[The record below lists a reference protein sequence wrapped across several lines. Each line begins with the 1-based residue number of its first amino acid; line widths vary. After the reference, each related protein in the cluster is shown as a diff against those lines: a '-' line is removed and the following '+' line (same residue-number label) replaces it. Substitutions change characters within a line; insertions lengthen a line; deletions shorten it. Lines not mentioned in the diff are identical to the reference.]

1 LIGCAWIH
9 LVLDLT
15 GDRVSQTLN
24 RQLVGD
30 QEINM
35 NRRLDHHTRI
45 GKALKPVAALL
56 VLLAVAAV
64 VVIRYSRGS
73 PGRPTAD
80 HRPRKYQE
88 KKPID
93 TSGFMAVLPSLEPWL
108 PTASLKEVAQV
119 MRGAGYR
126 KIDRIDQ
133 QLAQPGLADQPRIVL
148 MLAKAAL
155 FHYEGAASRAD
166 QVLAETRQWLFDNDA
181 LAEQWLYSVI
191 YFQGVTA
198 MRIGEN
204 ENCIECR
211 GESSCILPINSAAV
225 HQKPR
230 GSRLAIER
238 FTEILHQFP
247 DDLEVRWLLNLAH
260 MTLGEHPSGVDPR
273 YVISLDRFAHSE
285 FDIGKFRDVGH
296 IVGVNRFNQSGGAIM
311 DDFDDDGLLD
321 LAVTCN
327 DITQAMTFYHNTG
340 NGTFEDR
347 TESAGVA
354 DQLGG
359 LVCYQA
365 DYDNDGHLDIF
376 IPRGAWVPHAVR
388 PTLLRNN
395 GQGGFIDV
403 TQSAGL
409 LDPLNSNA
417 AAWADYDN
425 DGWVDLFIAC
435 ERQPN
440 RLFHNR
446 GDGTF
451 VDLAAQAGV
460 DESFKKFNKGC
471 TWIDYDN
478 DRYPDLFVNDMTGKA
493 RLYHNNRNG
502 TFTNVN
508 STMGIDG
515 PSTGFPC
522 WAWDYDN
529 DGWLDIFATSYDLT
543 LKDVVRGVLGQEHH
557 RQSNRLYRNLGG
569 KGFLDKT
576 KDAGLDMVFATMG
589 SNFGD
594 FDNDGWLD
602 MYLGTGDPNLATLVP
617 NRMFKNVSGARFA
630 EITGTSG
637 TGHLQKGHGV
647 ACGDW
652 DNDGDVDIFI
662 EMGGAVNGDKYH
674 NVLFQNPGQGNNWLK
689 LKLIG
694 TRTNRA
700 AIGARIKV
708 VTTGQS
714 PLQIHRHISSG
725 GSFGANTLQ
734 QTIGLARA
742 DRVLLLEIE
751 WPASGTTQVFRDIPA
766 NQSIEITELQPTYK
780 TLKIQ
785 PVALP
790 E

>member
-1 LIGCAWIH
+1 M
-9 LVLDLT
+9 T
-15 GDRVSQTLN
+15 N
-24 RQLVGD
+24 P
-30 QEINM
+30 
-35 NRRLDHHTRI
+35 RRLRFKLL
-45 GKALKPVAALL
+45 GASLGLVA
-56 VLLAVAAV
+56 VIAA

-73 PGRPTAD
+73 VSHAAGNHP
-80 HRPRKYQE
+80 PRKYQE

-93 TSGFMAVLPSLEPWL
+93 TSGFTAVLPTLESWP
-108 PTASLKEVAQV
+108 PTASLEEIARVF
-119 MRGAGYR
+119 RGVGYR
-126 KIDRIDQ
+126 KIDGIDK
-133 QLAQPGLADQPRIVL
+133 QLAQLDFPDQRRIVFT
-148 MLAKAAL
+148 LAKAAL
-155 FHYEGAASRAD
+155 FHYEGEPNRAE
-166 QVLAETRQWLFDNDA
+166 QILAGARRWLGDKDD
-181 LAEQWLYSVI
+181 LARQWLYSVI

-198 MRIGEN
+198 MRLGEN
-204 ENCIECR
+204 ENCIDCR
-211 GESSCILPINSAAV
+211 GESSCILPLSAAAV
-225 HQKPR
+225 HQKPH

-238 FTEILHQFP
+238 FTEYLLQFP

-260 MTLGEHPSGVDPR
+260 MTLGEHPDGVDPR
-273 YVISLDRFAHSE
+273 YVISLDRFTHSE

-296 IVGVNRFNQSGGAIM
+296 LVGVNRFNQSGGAIM

-327 DITQAMTFYHNTG
+327 DITQAMTFYRNTG
-340 NGTFEDR
+340 TGTFEDR
-347 TESAGVA
+347 TESSGVA
-354 DQLGG
+354 DQFGG

-376 IPRGAWVPHAVR
+376 IPRGAWLRHAVR

-395 GQGGFIDV
+395 GRGGFIDV
-403 TQSAGL
+403 TQAAGL

-435 ERQPN
+435 ERQPH
-440 RLFHNR
+440 RLFRNK

-451 VDLAAQAGV
+451 VELAARAGV
-460 DESFKKFNKGC
+460 DENFDKFCKGC

-478 DRYPDLFVNDMTGKA
+478 DRYPDLFLNDMAGKA

-502 TFTNVN
+502 TFTKANDE
-508 STMGIDG
+508 MGIDG

-543 LKDVVRGVLGQEHH
+543 LKDIVRGLLGQEHTRH
-557 RQSNRLYRNLGG
+557 SNRLYRNLAG
-569 KGFLDKT
+569 KGFEDKT
-576 KDAGLDMVFATMG
+576 KEAGLDMVFATMG
-589 SNFGD
+589 SNFAD

-617 NRMFKNVSGARFA
+617 NRMFKNVDGTRFA
-630 EITGTSG
+630 EITGSSG

-652 DNDGDVDIFI
+652 DDDGDVDIFI

-674 NVLFQNPGQGNNWLK
+674 NILFQNPGQGNNWLK
-689 LKLIG
+689 LKLKG

-708 VTTGQS
+708 ITGGKE
-714 PLQIHRHISSG
+714 PRTIHRHISSG
-725 GSFGANTLQ
+725 GSFGANTLE

-751 WPASGTTQVFRDIPA
+751 WPSSGTTQVFHDIPV
-766 NQSIEITELQPTYK
+766 NQSIEITELKSTYE
-780 TLKIQ
+780 TRKIQ
-785 PVALP
+785 PITLP
-790 E
+790 F